1 MRTILIVILLFFNS
15 YLFSQLAPI
24 KVLVTDFNKNPLAG
38 EQILFVEKK
47 SNQTVKGVSNE
58 NGEFSVKLPKG
69 HYQIRLKSVG
79 EAQDY
84 SEIEIPELP
93 ANAAYQ
99 EMWMEVM
106 ISEATSFTL
115 DNLNFASGS
124 STILKSSYSELGELI
139 AYLKLKPHIK
149 IEIAGHTDSDGDD
162 KANLTLSQKR
172 AEAVKNYLVKNGI
185 SSKRLVAK
193 GYGELHPIASNN
205 SENGKA
211 LNRRTEIRMN

>member
-1 MRTILIVILLFFNS
+1 MRTFQFFILLFIQSN
-15 YLFSQLAPI
+15 LFSQLAPI
-24 KVLVTDFNKNPLAG
+24 KVSVTDFNKNPLVG
-38 EQILFVEKK
+38 EQILFVEKT
-47 SNQTVKGVSNE
+47 SNQIVKGVSNE

-139 AYLKLKPHIK
+139 AYLKLKPHTK

-162 KANLTLSQKR
+162 SSNLTLSQRR
-172 AEAVKNYLVKNGI
+172 ADAVKKYLVQNGI
-185 SSKRLVAK
+185 SSSRLVAK
-193 GYGELHPIASNN
+193 GYGEMYPIASND
-205 SENGKA
+205 SETGKA
-211 LNRRTEIRMN
+211 LNRRTEIRIN